1 VITYS
6 GNKNSDSYGTK
17 RERSYPELK
26 EQFDLLY
33 HAIDAN
39 EFGADAKTSSFYTKL
54 KAVKDKYP
62 KS

>member
-1 VITYS
+1 MNINLTKTGATYA
-6 GNKNSDSYGTK
+6 NKRSSY
-17 RERSYPELK
+17 YPNLG
-26 EQFDLLY
+26 EQLDLLY

-54 KAVKDKYP
+54 KAVKTKYP

>member
-1 VITYS
+1 VITHSATKSSVSYS
-6 GNKNSDSYGTK
+6 EK
-17 RERSYPELK
+17 REVAYPKLA

-39 EFGADAKTSSFYTKL
+39 EFGADAKTSALYVKL

-62 KS
+62 KG